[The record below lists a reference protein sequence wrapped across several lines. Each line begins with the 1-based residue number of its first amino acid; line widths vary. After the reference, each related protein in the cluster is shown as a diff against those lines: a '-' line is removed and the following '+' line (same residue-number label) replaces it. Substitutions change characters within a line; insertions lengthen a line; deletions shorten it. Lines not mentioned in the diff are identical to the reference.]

1 MHVPERSALR
11 ERAKGRMLDGVDLLG
26 TAAFGGGSVAGV
38 AFGKFMLGGFLAVL
52 AIGIFLRFKRR
63 RRAG

>member
-1 MHVPERSALR
+1 
-11 ERAKGRMLDGVDLLG
+11 MLDGVDLLG